1 MEDIANVDDPEI
13 EVTETVAVKSS
24 VFGEDI
30 DQAFSEIDQL
40 IESWNHRLSFSN
52 LALAERYLN
61 GNLRIV
67 VDFTDRGGKDYR
79 AVLQR
84 ELPILRSERNTQ
96 SLGSR
101 AARECGSVEFD
112 GNTCITG
119 SYRYDHL
126 VFVENIKLVD
136 EKERF
141 SPVPS
146 LVWLEPLEK
155 ADTGRADSLYASQ
168 TIGFKFLAGVA
179 ERKTC
184 FPSDLLAVSSD
195 QITNE
200 QVQSRSEIV
209 DGVTDVAT
217 PHKREGFDAGNA
229 PTALSGL
236 GVILSNESYWV
247 GFDKTAEV
255 RAKLLD
261 MLFGPFNLQSGA
273 DERVAC

>member
-1 MEDIANVDDPEI
+1 M
-13 EVTETVAVKSS
+13 
-24 VFGEDI
+24 
-30 DQAFSEIDQL
+30 
-40 IESWNHRLSFSN
+40 
-52 LALAERYLN
+52 
-61 GNLRIV
+61 
-67 VDFTDRGGKDYR
+67 
-79 AVLQR
+79 
-84 ELPILRSERNTQ
+84 
-96 SLGSR
+96 
-101 AARECGSVEFD
+101 
-112 GNTCITG
+112 
-119 SYRYDHL
+119 
-126 VFVENIKLVD
+126 FVENIKLVD

-195 QITNE
+195 QVTNE

-209 DGVTDVAT
+209 DGVTDVAA
-217 PHKREGFDAGNA
+217 PHEREGFDAGNA